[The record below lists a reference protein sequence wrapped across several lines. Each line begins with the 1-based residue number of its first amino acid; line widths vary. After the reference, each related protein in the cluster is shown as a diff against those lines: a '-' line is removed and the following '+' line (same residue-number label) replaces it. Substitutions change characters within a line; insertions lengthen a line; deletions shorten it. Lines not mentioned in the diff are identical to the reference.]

1 MIKNFREIQFETLE
15 FTSDSEF
22 SPKFLYDQVLPVSK
36 RVDLLLGFFNS
47 SVFNALSKSFAE
59 FISYGGTMRIVTNT
73 EISKDDFTGIFEDKL
88 NSVINEEIIKK
99 IISSPTE
106 LEKEFKNYGQYFYD
120 CLRFLLDSGRLEV
133 KATVYSVDHLSFNE
147 SHTKRVIF
155 FDGNDYVMA
164 NGSANFTK
172 TGIEI
177 NGEDV
182 SIFLGWNDT
191 DPNRITNQ
199 IKRFEKIINGEH
211 PKYLILPNKIL
222 EKIIETR
229 GKKQDKY
236 SLLDNRRILIK
247 EIVSKH
253 PSLKYLNDEIEED
266 QLSQS
271 TIEVNNI
278 YKGPKLKFEPR
289 PYQKEAFDNWVKN
302 EKIGLF
308 TMATGTGKTFTAINC
323 VINEYFNNG
332 PTKNIV
338 VAWGEELVNQWYQE
352 FENAG
357 FRNIF
362 KWSSKNLKLP
372 EHKRRIRDLKHGKD
386 LNVVITYNSFI
397 KDFSQYLGKDFS
409 DFNLIFDE
417 AHHMAGPLFM
427 EKLKEFKF
435 SNRIGLSATPLKDWD
450 EEGSNEFILSFFK
463 SEKFG
468 YVYDYSMKDAINNG
482 ILSEYDYHPYFVNLE
497 DDEWEKYKEHSANI
511 MRTTEIGGINKKSA
525 MLRQLV
531 VDQANQKISTVIKI
545 LKNIETNGGIKYT
558 LLYSPKGDYGDENE
572 DDDYKLIEK
581 IARQVSMNFDN
592 LVHHIF
598 LGETEDRDLLLDE
611 FEKGDVHLLHAIKCL
626 DEGVDVPKT
635 RNAIFVAS
643 GKNKREYIQ
652 RRGRVLRKDG
662 DKIAQLYDIVV
673 IPTLDQFNSKSN
685 ISTSFLKN
693 EFKRVY
699 EFLELSRVSTK
710 TKVIKDINNT
720 LINFGYNYYSL
731 VEELNN

>member
-1 MIKNFREIQFETLE
+1 
-15 FTSDSEF
+15 
-22 SPKFLYDQVLPVSK
+22 
-36 RVDLLLGFFNS
+36 
-47 SVFNALSKSFAE
+47 
-59 FISYGGTMRIVTNT
+59 
-73 EISKDDFTGIFEDKL
+73 
-88 NSVINEEIIKK
+88 
-99 IISSPTE
+99 
-106 LEKEFKNYGQYFYD
+106 
-120 CLRFLLDSGRLEV
+120 
-133 KATVYSVDHLSFNE
+133 
-147 SHTKRVIF
+147 
-155 FDGNDYVMA
+155 
-164 NGSANFTK
+164 
-172 TGIEI
+172 
-177 NGEDV
+177 
-182 SIFLGWNDT
+182 
-191 DPNRITNQ
+191 
-199 IKRFEKIINGEH
+199 
-211 PKYLILPNKIL
+211 
-222 EKIIETR
+222 
-229 GKKQDKY
+229 
-236 SLLDNRRILIK
+236 
-247 EIVSKH
+247 
-253 PSLKYLNDEIEED
+253 
-266 QLSQS
+266 
-271 TIEVNNI
+271 
-278 YKGPKLKFEPR
+278 
-289 PYQKEAFDNWVKN
+289 
-302 EKIGLF
+302 
-308 TMATGTGKTFTAINC
+308 
-323 VINEYFNNG
+323 
-332 PTKNIV
+332 
-338 VAWGEELVNQWYQE
+338 
-352 FENAG
+352 
-357 FRNIF
+357 
-362 KWSSKNLKLP
+362 
-372 EHKRRIRDLKHGKD
+372 
-386 LNVVITYNSFI
+386 
-397 KDFSQYLGKDFS
+397 
-409 DFNLIFDE
+409 
-417 AHHMAGPLFM
+417 
-427 EKLKEFKF
+427 
-435 SNRIGLSATPLKDWD
+435 
-450 EEGSNEFILSFFK
+450 
-463 SEKFG
+463 
-468 YVYDYSMKDAINNG
+468 
-482 ILSEYDYHPYFVNLE
+482 
-497 DDEWEKYKEHSANI
+497 